1 MASRTETRRHIE
13 TLDPQILQKLDG
25 DEVDLPQVRLG
36 RICPHPGAVLHGGAG
51 VGILSVAAIPA
62 SLLLL
67 LWLADVAV
75 QLVEPRRPHG
85 PA

>member
-67 LWLADVAV
+67 RMADVAV
-75 QLVEPRRPHG
+75 QLVESRRRHG